1 MPALLDFV
9 AATPH
14 VVSRVLLLA
23 LLVLVVHALV
33 ASGGPAGAVES
44 AQRAAGTFVTGRV
57 GVAFAP
63 LRAMGGGA

>member
-14 VVSRVLLLA
+14 VASRVLLLA

-33 ASGGPAGAVES
+33 ASGGPAGAVE
-44 AQRAAGTFVTGRV
+44 AAHRAAVTFVTGRV
-57 GVAFAP
+57 AGVLGP
-63 LRAMGGGA
+63 LRAAGGGA

>member
-44 AQRAAGTFVTGRV
+44 AHRAVVTVVTARLDGVLGPLRAAG
-57 GVAFAP
+57 
-63 LRAMGGGA
+63 GGA